1 MQVGNSKYYFYTLS
15 VNGEAERHGGNYAED
30 YLTDLLH
37 ARALEFLDSR
47 DTEKPFLLVVAPP
60 ASHAPFTPA
69 PQYRDR
75 FPNLTAPRL
84 PSFNVDSGD
93 TKHWLTRQGDRAL
106 RCSDH
111 VLYLE
116 QGPTTSRVASSS
128 RVPAGGPLSAGAVA
142 EVDAVFRDRW
152 RTLLSVDDLV
162 AGLVARLEQEQLLDT
177 TYILYTRCHPAPG
190 YHSHHLHLQ

>member
-69 PQYRDR
+69 PQYQDR
-75 FPNLTAPRL
+75 FSELSAPRP
-84 PSFNVDSGD
+84 PSFNVESGD
-93 TKHWLTRQGDRAL
+93 TKHWFTRQGEDG
-106 RCSDH
+106 DN
-111 VLYLE
+111 
-116 QGPTTSRVASSS
+116 
-128 RVPAGGPLSAGAVA
+128 
-142 EVDAVFRDRW
+142 
-152 RTLLSVDDLV
+152 DLV
-162 AGLVARLEQEQLLDT
+162 
-177 TYILYTRCHPAPG
+177 IL
-190 YHSHHLHLQ
+190 SDL

>member
-1 MQVGNSKYYFYTLS
+1 MGGGGPWAWQQLSCADDVRRQVHEHVRVARGGGRATGPRRLGLLARPGELPAASSSFQPTLHCHVQVGNSKYYFYTLS

-69 PQYRDR
+69 PQYQDR

-84 PSFNVDSGD
+84 PSFNVDSGA
-93 TKHWLTRQGDRAL
+93 TKHWLTRQGDR
-106 RCSDH
+106 
-111 VLYLE
+111 
-116 QGPTTSRVASSS
+116 
-128 RVPAGGPLSAGAVA
+128 
-142 EVDAVFRDRW
+142 
-152 RTLLSVDDLV
+152 
-162 AGLVARLEQEQLLDT
+162 GL
-177 TYILYTRCHPAPG
+177 I
-190 YHSHHLHLQ
+190 